1 MSKQN
6 KEINGLYFVISVF
19 LLTFGCAGDVILD
32 SESAL
37 GEGGP
42 ECAILDFDTDG
53 VGDPIPAGAVVEQ
66 AYAALGVTI
75 DVWWYWE
82 GSKCEGLGV
91 AFDSDNPTGGDTD
104 LGYSGLGNLLINHE
118 YPSAEEIANDFVEEP
133 DDHACGALFE
143 LWLDEPM
150 CVKGMTLLDID
161 LDEDPV
167 EIALYDGDGDLIAL
181 HFVDPVGDNGRVD
194 VSLPVTPACDVV
206 FATILLSSSGAVDN
220 IELCSSAPEPE
231 VWTRV
236 YDGGRD
242 DVGSAV
248 AVDSDQSVI
257 VAGSAANASD
267 LDGVVRKYDSA
278 GTLLWSAVIDNGA
291 GDSAEGVATDS
302 ATDIIVVGRSDG
314 ADRDLFVRK
323 YSSDGSELWS
333 RIFDGGGVDVA
344 YAVAVDGDDDILVAG
359 TTTVGA
365 GQDMFLRKYDADGNT
380 VWTRSV
386 DVGANDVGFGVAVD
400 GDDNV
405 FLAGRSDNGSD
416 YDLWLRKYD
425 DAGNELWTRLYD
437 GGGDDAA
444 YAVAVDG
451 TGSAVVAGGAF
462 NGVNSDI
469 IVRKF
474 DGGGA
479 TVWTHAYD
487 GGGIDVGRGV
497 AIDGSGNVVVNGD
510 STAAT
515 QDGWTRKLDPSG
527 AEIRTEIFDRGG
539 VDGGNGVAIDIG
551 GAIIATGYF
560 DNGSD
565 NDMWLAKYRP

>member
-1 MSKQN
+1 MSQQTKKIN
-6 KEINGLYFVISVF
+6 KLCLVTSVF
-19 LLTFGCAGDVILD
+19 LLTSGCVGDVILD

-42 ECAILDFDTDG
+42 ECAILDFDSNG

-75 DVWWYWE
+75 DVWWFWE
-82 GSKCEGLGV
+82 GSKCEGLAV

-104 LGYSGLGNLLINHE
+104 LAYSGLGNLLINQEHPTE
-118 YPSAEEIANDFVEEP
+118 EEISNGFVEEP
-133 DDHACGALFE
+133 DDHACGATFE
-143 LWLDEPM
+143 LWMDEPV

-161 LDEDPV
+161 FDEEPV

-194 VSLPVTPACDVV
+194 VALPVTPACDVV
-206 FATILLSSSGAVDN
+206 FATITLSSSGAVDN

-236 YDGGRD
+236 YDGGGD
-242 DVGSAV
+242 DVGTGV
-248 AVDSDQSVI
+248 AVDSDQSIV
-257 VAGSAANASD
+257 VAGSAANPAN
-267 LDGVVRKYDSA
+267 LDGVVRKYDGA

-302 ATDIIVVGRSDG
+302 ANDIIVVGRTDA
-314 ADRDLFVRK
+314 ADRDLLVRK

-333 RIFDGGGVDVA
+333 RVFDGGGVDVA

-365 GQDMFLRKYDADGNT
+365 GQDMFLRKYDPDGNT

-386 DVGANDVGFGVAVD
+386 DVGASDVGFGVAVD
-400 GDDNV
+400 ADDNV

-425 DAGNELWTRLYD
+425 DAGSELWTRLFD

-444 YAVAVDG
+444 YAVAVDAAG
-451 TGSAVVAGGAF
+451 GVVVAGGAF
-462 NGVNSDI
+462 NGVNSDV
-469 IVRKF
+469 IVRKY
-474 DGGGA
+474 DSDGA
-479 TVWTHAYD
+479 TVWTHVYD

-497 AIDGSGNVVVNGD
+497 AIDGSSNVVVNGD
-510 STAAT
+510 ATAASP
-515 QDGWTRKLDPSG
+515 DGWTRKLDPDG
-527 AEIRTEIFDRGG
+527 VEIKTDIFDRGG
-539 VDGGNGVAIDIG
+539 VDGGNGVAVDIAG
-551 GAIIATGYF
+551 SIIATGYF

-565 NDMWLAKYRP
+565 SDMWVAKYRP